1 MASNIIAFGAS
12 RNIGY
17 FAALRFLST
26 RLYHIF
32 VLFNLIN
39 AVSDAGSRVT
49 FLLRSPASFDDDA
62 EIQNH
67 VKTGM
72 AQFVKGDALVPE
84 DVSKAWEKA
93 TEDAPVDFI
102 LYTVGF
108 SESFQASC
116 SISLLTCTRDPPQP
130 EAQNSA

>member
-32 VLFNLIN
+32 VLFNQIN

-62 EIQNH
+62 EIQKH
-67 VKTGM
+67 VKTGN
-72 AQFVKGDALVPE
+72 AQLVKGDALVPE

-108 SESFQASC
+108 SES
-116 SISLLTCTRDPPQP
+116 LPL
-130 EAQNSA
+130 